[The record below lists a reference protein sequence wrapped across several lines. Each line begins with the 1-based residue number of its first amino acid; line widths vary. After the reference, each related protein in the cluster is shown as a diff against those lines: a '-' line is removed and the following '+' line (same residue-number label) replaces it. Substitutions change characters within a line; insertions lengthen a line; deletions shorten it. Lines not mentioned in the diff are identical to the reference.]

1 MRTLDRKTIC
11 GIMKWYRDA
20 MAELDA
26 EYNTRWEQADGNA
39 DAIKAVVVWH
49 GEQEDKLR
57 VEYGERVDR
66 ALDEASEKPAPAER

>member
-20 MAELDA
+20 MAELSA
-26 EYNTRWEQADGNA
+26 EYNTRWEQADGNVDGILA
-39 DAIKAVVVWH
+39 ANAWYD
-49 GEQEDKLR
+49 EQKDKLR
-57 VEYGERVDR
+57 VEHWERVER